1 MPWGTQHEYC
11 FLLQPHNSRRGLLV
25 QVCSLRRHGDVSCEH
40 HHTEQCEG
48 LERAPGRGEDCSRCR
63 TAGCEVPS
71 GGESSWLRRPAPGRT
86 ESPTEVFHPVRGKAA
101 TDLEDYKHGSAGGW
115 LCKFVGG
122 ERKGE
127 GVLCCAAKPQRSA
140 PGPLWMLSCRLS
152 TSLNQS

>member
-1 MPWGTQHEYC
+1 MPWGTQQEYC
-11 FLLQPHNSRRGLLV
+11 FLLQPRNSRRGLLV

-71 GGESSWLRRPAPGRT
+71 GGESSWVRRPAPGRT
-86 ESPTEVFHPVRGKAA
+86 ESPAEVFHPVRGKAA
-101 TDLEDYKHGSAGGW
+101 TDLEDYKHGSTGGW

-122 ERKGE
+122 KEKGKE
-127 GVLCCAAKPQRSA
+127 FSVVQPSPREAHQG
-140 PGPLWMLSCRLS
+140 LSGC
-152 TSLNQS
+152 